1 MKVSQISLLLMT
13 LAVLRYTG
21 QIFCIMFLKLDL
33 SDVFLL
39 GGRFWGKAT
48 EVTCYRS
55 HHISSICTVIW
66 LVTVDV
72 DLDSLIMPHFSSIK
86 LLFPLLSILYSLES
100 SHKVQPALKKWGV
113 CSTYLRAQYL

>member
-1 MKVSQISLLLMT
+1 MKVSQISLLLIT

-21 QIFCIMFLKLDL
+21 QIFCMFLKLDL

-48 EVTCYRS
+48 EVKCYRS

-72 DLDSLIMPHFSSIK
+72 DLDSLIVPHFSSKK
-86 LLFPLLSILYSLES
+86 LLFPPLSILYSLES
-100 SHKVQPALKKWGV
+100 SHKVQPALKKWGA